1 MENQKTPIKGYR
13 DLSQPEIDLIN
24 EIKAHGEALEVLTQK
39 VRDHVGNQYQTA
51 FDNND
56 QEEDKRLT
64 QAQPDRWLN
73 IGITNLQQGLM
84 ALTRTVAQ
92 STNF

>member
-24 EIKAHGEALEVLTQK
+24 EIKSHGEALEALTQK
-39 VRDHVGNQYQTA
+39 VRDHICNQYQTA
-51 FDNND
+51 FDNNN
-56 QEEDKRLT
+56 QAEDKRLT